1 MSLPNIGET
10 QNARSWLLSIFVVY
24 FFVLLG
30 KVSKMEEVESIPQEI
45 FEEAQEATQ
54 RLLPEKSKEH
64 CEKEFAEFNKWRE
77 QRQVGVINEEVMLS
91 YF

>member
-1 MSLPNIGET
+1 MSLLKLGET
-10 QNARSWLLSIFVVY
+10 QNARCWLLRFFIVY
-24 FFVLLG
+24 FFVLLE

-64 CEKEFAEFNKWRE
+64 YEKEFAEFNNY
-77 QRQVGVINEEVMLS
+77 II
-91 YF
+91 

>member
-1 MSLPNIGET
+1 
-10 QNARSWLLSIFVVY
+10 LS
-24 FFVLLG
+24 
-30 KVSKMEEVESIPQEI
+30 PQEI